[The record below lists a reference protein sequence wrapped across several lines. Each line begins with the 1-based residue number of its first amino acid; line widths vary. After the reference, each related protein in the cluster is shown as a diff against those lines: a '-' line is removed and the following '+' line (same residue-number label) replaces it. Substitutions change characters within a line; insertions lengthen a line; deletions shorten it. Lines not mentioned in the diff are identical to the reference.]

1 MKEYSSSHNSSM
13 LGRDVNVKVIEVVVK
28 KRSSSR
34 GSEVIFE
41 TRV

>member
-1 MKEYSSSHNSSM
+1 M

-28 KRSSSR
+28 KGGSSR
-34 GSEVIFE
+34 GSEAMFK